1 MGKIILPGVCQFEG
15 EDKLNFVTF
24 WSEGFRGD
32 KSETLSKFYLKYPQR
47 DLSNDEKEKIME
59 YINKMNKEKMAKN
72 NIKYD
77 FKEFFGSMQIIIFYL
92 TERVVIKPDEKI
104 SEIFKNPPPY
114 LKIAD
119 DCLNFFLNE
128 GNQIT
133 IDKLM
138 NLFFFFEH
146 LCYEDLAETVQPEY
160 RKEISEEVKDSI
172 TNKLIKNYKNDLY
185 TLKDLGAAV
194 RRFISRYLAGKL
206 QITEIKED
214 SDLPYQLSRT
224 DLWEEKI
231 WNDENLSD
239 KLAMQLGE
247 FNLKVSE
254 TFSFYE
260 VIGEEDKKSIS
271 SFSGKKEEEIKDKF
285 NILNLIED

>member
-1 MGKIILPGVCQFEG
+1 M
-15 EDKLNFVTF
+15 
-24 WSEGFRGD
+24 
-32 KSETLSKFYLKYPQR
+32 KYPQR

-231 WNDENLSD
+231 GNDENLSD

-260 VIGEEDKKSIS
+260 LIGGEDKKSIS
-271 SFSGKKEEEIKDKF
+271 SFSGKKEEEIK
-285 NILNLIED
+285 